1 MKIVLN
7 YAQVVWLYMV
17 TVFLY
22 FWNLMQNVKK
32 TAMSFIALALM
43 FAGAS
48 AHAALDPAVATTFTT
63 VQSDFTSM
71 IGLVWP
77 VIGAV
82 FAALGII
89 GLVRAALNRG
99 GIRA

>member
-1 MKIVLN
+1 MNQTYISKKEYTAMQKN
-7 YAQVVWLYMV
+7 QVSKQAAAL
-17 TVFLY
+17 TLFVFLMV
-22 FWNLMQNVKK
+22 LS
-32 TAMSFIALALM
+32 T
-43 FAGAS
+43 FAS
-48 AHAALDPAVATTFTT
+48 AALDPAVATTFTT
-63 VQSDFTSM
+63 IQSDFTSM
-71 IGLVWP
+71 IGIVWP

>member
-1 MKIVLN
+1 MLSLTFLLKWAKQVLF
-7 YAQVVWLYMV
+7 MV
-17 TVFLY
+17 
-22 FWNLMQNVKK
+22 
-32 TAMSFIALALM
+32 LALFSLM
-43 FAGAS
+43 FGVS

-63 VQSDFTSM
+63 IQGDFVSM
-71 IGLVWP
+71 MGLVWP

-82 FAALGII
+82 FAALAII